1 MKRAL
6 YMVLIVIVCITG
18 FFVGKK
24 VYTVENPVIDN
35 SEEISEEGTS
45 IGTFFSDA
53 LSSLQ
58 AAKKEDLKA
67 KYEQARAVS
76 NETKGWIWIENT
88 RIDYPI
94 MLGQNN
100 YYLNRSYDRKSSSS
114 GSIFL
119 DEAQPG
125 FGNVNV
131 IHGHNMLNGK
141 MFTDLHKFYRAE
153 TKDQMK
159 YVYIYDGE
167 SDIERKFEVFS
178 VMRVSA
184 SYSLKMNIGNLAD
197 TKVYAQEL
205 KNQSAY
211 KYNFTLE
218 EKPILILNT
227 CFSDGTNDHLIV
239 ALQEIENN

>member
-24 VYTVENPVIDN
+24 VYTMENPVIDN

-100 YYLNRSYDRKSSSS
+100 YYLNRSY
-114 GSIFL
+114 
-119 DEAQPG
+119 
-125 FGNVNV
+125 
-131 IHGHNMLNGK
+131 
-141 MFTDLHKFYRAE
+141 
-153 TKDQMK
+153 
-159 YVYIYDGE
+159 
-167 SDIERKFEVFS
+167 
-178 VMRVSA
+178 
-184 SYSLKMNIGNLAD
+184 
-197 TKVYAQEL
+197 
-205 KNQSAY
+205 
-211 KYNFTLE
+211 
-218 EKPILILNT
+218 
-227 CFSDGTNDHLIV
+227 
-239 ALQEIENN
+239 